1 MDKTF
6 GKELLKK
13 AKTLTKNK
21 KKLPQEVGKLMLMH
35 KKHSSFKGMIDFS
48 EKRMASDKEYYAELY
63 NQLMIFLEK

>member
-21 KKLPQEVGKLMLMH
+21 KKLPQEVAYMWHYSLIDATKFINIDNKYPNETGKLY
-35 KKHSSFKGMIDFS
+35 DF
-48 EKRMASDKEYYAELY
+48 EQRDKAILY
-63 NQLMIFLEK
+63 